1 MGIKNAYDTFDSIQ
15 SKWLQYSTPVANVWW
30 AINVVFRGFVV
41 LGPSKTAGFSEGTE
55 AAK

>member
-1 MGIKNAYDTFDSIQ
+1 MGIKTAYDIFDSIQ

-41 LGPSKTAGFSEGTE
+41 LGIGDSVYG
-55 AAK
+55 